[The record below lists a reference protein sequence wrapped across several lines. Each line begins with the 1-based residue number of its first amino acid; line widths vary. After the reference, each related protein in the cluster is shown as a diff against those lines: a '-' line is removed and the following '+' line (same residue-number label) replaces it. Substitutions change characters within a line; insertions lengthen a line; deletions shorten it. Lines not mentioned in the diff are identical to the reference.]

1 MTRFGGLDLQDAPTN
16 LLVLR
21 PIEIYGALPEDVLSL
36 RPGVHLT
43 LARELPED
51 LRTLLLELDRG
62 NVTPVSADHAAVRAW
77 LTRQG
82 ASSPP
87 SPQRPSRRLQ
97 LLT

>member
-1 MTRFGGLDLQDAPTN
+1 MDVPDSPTN

-21 PIEIYGALPEDVLSL
+21 PIEIYGALPDDILSL

-51 LRTLLLELDRG
+51 LRALLVELDRG
-62 NVTPVSADHAAVRAW
+62 NVTPVSADAAAVRAW
-77 LTRQG
+77 LTRRA
-82 ASSPP
+82 ASSQPA
-87 SPQRPSRRLQ
+87 PQRPSRQLR

>member
-1 MTRFGGLDLQDAPTN
+1 MEPPDSPTN

-36 RPGVHLT
+36 RPGIHLT

-51 LRTLLLELDRG
+51 LHTLLLELDRG

-77 LTRQG
+77 LTRRA
-82 ASSPP
+82 ASSLRSPEPP
-87 SPQRPSRRLQ
+87 SRLLR

>member
-1 MTRFGGLDLQDAPTN
+1 MDVPDSPTN

-21 PIEIYGALPEDVLSL
+21 PIEIYGALPDDILSL

-51 LRTLLLELDRG
+51 LRALLLELDRG
-62 NVTPVSADHAAVRAW
+62 NVTPVSADVAAVRAW
-77 LTRQG
+77 LRRRA

-87 SPQRPSRRLQ
+87 APQRPSRRLH